1 MNSHSRNPALGA
13 RIQSFRSGLRFHY
26 TARSKEVQIMSRF
39 KSLVFQSL
47 VPFAVFV
54 GLALTPISAFAQHGG
69 GGHGGGGGGGGFH
82 GGGGGGGGFHGG
94 GGGSFHGSA
103 PSGGARAS
111 GGMYGGARGSA
122 KHYFS
127 SP

>member
-13 RIQSFRSGLRFHY
+13 RIQSFRSGLRFPY
-26 TARSKEVQIMSRF
+26 PARSKEVQIMSRF

-82 GGGGGGGGFHGG
+82 GGGGGGD
-94 GGGSFHGSA
+94 FHGSA
-103 PSGGARAS
+103 GGGYSR
-111 GGMYGGARGSA
+111 GGGEESDRKSTRLN
-122 KHYFS
+122 
-127 SP
+127 